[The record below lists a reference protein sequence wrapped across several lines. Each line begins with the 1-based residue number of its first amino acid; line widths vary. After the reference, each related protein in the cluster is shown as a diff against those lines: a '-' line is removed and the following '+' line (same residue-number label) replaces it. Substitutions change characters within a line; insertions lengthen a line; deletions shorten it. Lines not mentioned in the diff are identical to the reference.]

1 MSLGFGIF
9 LFVIGAILAFA
20 LNIQVTW
27 IDLHL
32 VGYILM
38 GAGVVIVIIGI
49 ALLMR
54 RRTSSVTTRSNIDP
68 NTGQRSDTTERRDP
82 SDYSG

>member
-9 LFVIGAILAFA
+9 LFVVGAILAFA
-20 LNIQVTW
+20 VNITVTW
-27 IDLHL
+27 VDLRL

-54 RRTSSVTTRSNIDP
+54 RRTSSVTTRSSVDP
-68 NTGQRSDTTERRDP
+68 NTGLRSDTTERRDP
-82 SDYSG
+82 SDYNG